1 MKKTN
6 DRGDIKSI
14 MLFITALLLLLA
26 IIVLTARPALPMG
39 YEPYTVCAGDT
50 LWSIARLSN
59 GYGRYSTEKIVAD
72 IVTNGRDVIR
82 PGEQIFIPRY

>member
-26 IIVLTARPALPMG
+26 IIVLTARP